1 MADVEDLDQYEEF
14 DKEEGFGE
22 AEHSVVDVAAEG
34 TSWLL
39 IVGFTIAV
47 GAAAAA
53 WHLGYFNSKEEGGGS
68 VTKKKKKKG
77 KKGHTTSKAR
87 RDREKRKAAR
97 LKYPDGLVDDG
108 DEPAA
113 DRPQPGKD
121 YKVGVIRLKNN
132 PVPVALADAS
142 MENLEGDKLE

>member
-22 AEHSVVDVAAEG
+22 AEHSVVDVAAAG

-87 RDREKRKAAR
+87 VS
-97 LKYPDGLVDDG
+97 P
-108 DEPAA
+108 PT
-113 DRPQPGKD
+113 QP
-121 YKVGVIRLKNN
+121 
-132 PVPVALADAS
+132 PTSTCAVA
-142 MENLEGDKLE
+142 

>member
-1 MADVEDLDQYEEF
+1 MADEDLYQYAEF

-22 AEHSVVDVAAEG
+22 AEHADVAAEG

-87 RDREKRKAAR
+87 VS
-97 LKYPDGLVDDG
+97 P
-108 DEPAA
+108 PT
-113 DRPQPGKD
+113 QP
-121 YKVGVIRLKNN
+121 
-132 PVPVALADAS
+132 PTSTCAVA
-142 MENLEGDKLE
+142 